1 MSTVPL
7 LVDADWLVAHRSDQN
22 IRIYD
27 VSISHGKTEAGEP
40 FTTSGR
46 ETYEAEH
53 IPGAA
58 HADVFGDLADT
69 QSPYAF
75 TSLDHDTFAQRAGAL
90 GIGPDTHVV
99 LYDQGGNL
107 WATRLWWNLR
117 LEGFDRVSVLDG
129 GLGAWKA
136 AGHEIEQ
143 GGSNSYPAE
152 SFSGERRPELLA
164 TKESILA
171 GIGDPAGVLVNSLEP
186 QTFRG
191 EVDTY
196 GYGRPGRIPDSVN
209 VFFGDLVTEDGR
221 VGGLELVR
229 PQFAEAGALDED
241 KSVVTYCG
249 GGIAATFLAFQL
261 ARLGRED
268 VAVYDGSMNEWV
280 SDESL
285 PLEVGEP
292 TA

>member
-7 LVDADWLVAHRSDQN
+7 LVDAAWLAAHRTDVN
-22 IRIYD
+22 VRVYD
-27 VSISHGKTEAGEP
+27 VSIAQGQDEDGEYHP
-40 FTTSGR
+40 TTGR
-46 ETYEAEH
+46 KSYEAEH

-58 HADVFGDLADT
+58 HADVFGDLANAE
-69 QSPYAF
+69 SAF
-75 TSLDHDTFAQRAGAL
+75 AFSSLDHDTFAQRAGAL
-90 GIGPDTHVV
+90 GIGSDVHVV

-129 GLGAWKA
+129 GLGAWRS
-136 AGHEIEQ
+136 AGFETEE
-143 GGSNSYPAE
+143 GANAYPATI
-152 SFSGERRPELLA
+152 FTGERRPELLA
-164 TKESILA
+164 TKDSILA
-171 GIGDPAGVLVNSLEP
+171 GIGNSHGVLVNSLEP

-209 VFFGDLVTEDGR
+209 VFFGDLVTADGR
-221 VGGLELVR
+221 VGGLDLVR
-229 PQFAEAGALDED
+229 PLFAAVGALDEA
-241 KSVVTYCG
+241 KPVVTYCG

-261 ARLGRED
+261 ARLGRDD
-268 VAVYDGSMNEWV
+268 VAVYDGSLNEWA

-285 PLEVGEP
+285 PLEVG
-292 TA
+292 